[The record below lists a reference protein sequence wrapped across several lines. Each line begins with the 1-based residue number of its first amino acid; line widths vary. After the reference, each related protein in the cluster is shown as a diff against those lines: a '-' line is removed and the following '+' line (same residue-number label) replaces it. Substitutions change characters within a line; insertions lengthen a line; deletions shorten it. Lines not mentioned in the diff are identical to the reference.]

1 MITARLGLRARLY
14 LASGSILLLFAFNV
28 GTHLWGSYAR
38 SESVLAYRDATEATT
53 LVRNIEQGIATENQR
68 VQVLA
73 ALRETNAPIGE
84 TQREQANAELTA
96 ISDQLRALGGLSN
109 TETEEAFRA
118 FYKPAADLLNE
129 WMLFYSNYND
139 VTVST
144 SLSPNIYDRTVQQLR
159 ALSDQHNN
167 VALERSAVIDNT
179 IQLTDRI
186 TIIAF
191 ISSITITLILI
202 LTLIRST
209 NASLFRLRVG
219 VEKFGAGDLTHRI
232 DENRDAGEIAN
243 LAQTFNEMSA
253 SLQTAMSDLDDARS
267 DAEAANEAKSMFL
280 ANVSHELRTPLN
292 AIIGYSEM
300 LQDEL
305 SDGIEIDRDQFNHD
319 LTTIIFS
326 GRQLLALINDILD
339 LSKIETGKMSVS
351 FEPFNAAGLVVQVCD
366 ALSPLLAQNHNKLDL
381 QVEGAKDVEVA
392 SDAAKVQQILTNLFS
407 NACKFTKNGVITVV
421 AKIEENQLLLSVADS
436 GIGMTEEQQAKVFQ
450 AFVQADSKT
459 SVNYGGTGLGLAI
472 VSNFCDMLGGKI
484 ELTSAPGEGSRFD
497 VSLPIGPA

>member
-1 MITARLGLRARLY
+1 MITVRLGLRARLY
-14 LASGSILLLFAFNV
+14 LASAAILMLFAFNV
-28 GTHLWGSYAR
+28 ATHLWGSYAR
-38 SESVLAYRDATEATT
+38 SESVLAYRTATEATS
-53 LVRNIEQGIATENQR
+53 LVRGIQQGLSTEHQR

-73 ALRETNAPIGE
+73 ALRETNAPIRPA
-84 TQREQANAELTA
+84 QRDQANEELA
-96 ISDQLRALGGLSN
+96 SISDQLRALGGLSDLQ
-109 TETEEAFRA
+109 TETEFRD
-118 FYKPAADLLNE
+118 FYKQASNLLEE
-129 WMLFYSNYND
+129 WIQFYRNYNNAS
-139 VTVST
+139 VPTN
-144 SLSPNIYDRTVQQLR
+144 LSETNFDSTVQSL
-159 ALSDQHNN
+159 ALLAEQQSA
-167 VALERSAVIDNT
+167 VALQRSSVIDNT

-191 ISSITITLILI
+191 ISSITSTLILI
-202 LTLIRST
+202 LMLIRTT

-219 VEKFGAGDLTHRI
+219 VERFGAGDLTHRI

-253 SLQTAMSDLDDARS
+253 SLQTAMFDLNEARA

-305 SDGIEIDRDQFNHD
+305 GDGTDIDRDQFHHD

-339 LSKIETGKMSVS
+339 LSKIETGKMSIS
-351 FEPFNAAGLVVQVCD
+351 YESFNAAGLVIQVCD
-366 ALSPLLAQNHNKLDL
+366 ALSPLLAQNNNRLELDL
-381 QVEGAKDVEVA
+381 SGAENDDIE
-392 SDAAKVQQILTNLFS
+392 SDPAKVQQILTNLFS
-407 NACKFTKNGVITVV
+407 NACKFTKDGVITVI
-421 AKIEENQLLLSVADS
+421 AETHSGELKLSVADS
-436 GIGMTEEQQAKVFQ
+436 GIGMTDEQQAKVFQ

-472 VSNFCDMLGGKI
+472 VSNFCDMLGGSI
-484 ELTSAPGEGSRFD
+484 SLTSAPGEGSRFD
-497 VSLPIGPA
+497 VSLPIGPR

>member
-1 MITARLGLRARLY
+1 M
-14 LASGSILLLFAFNV
+14 
-28 GTHLWGSYAR
+28 
-38 SESVLAYRDATEATT
+38 
-53 LVRNIEQGIATENQR
+53 
-68 VQVLA
+68 
-73 ALRETNAPIGE
+73 
-84 TQREQANAELTA
+84 
-96 ISDQLRALGGLSN
+96 
-109 TETEEAFRA
+109 
-118 FYKPAADLLNE
+118 
-129 WMLFYSNYND
+129 
-139 VTVST
+139 
-144 SLSPNIYDRTVQQLR
+144 
-159 ALSDQHNN
+159 
-167 VALERSAVIDNT
+167 
-179 IQLTDRI
+179 
-186 TIIAF
+186 
-191 ISSITITLILI
+191 
-202 LTLIRST
+202 
-209 NASLFRLRVG
+209 G

-366 ALSPLLAQNHNKLDL
+366 ALSPLLAQNHNTLDL
-381 QVEGAKDVEVA
+381 QVDGAKDIEVA

-421 AKIEENQLLLSVADS
+421 AKVEGNQLLLSVADS

-472 VSNFCDMLGGKI
+472 VSNFCDMLGGNI

>member
-53 LVRNIEQGIATENQR
+53 LVRNIEQGLATENQR

-139 VTVST
+139 VTLST

-366 ALSPLLAQNHNKLDL
+366 ALSPLLVQNHNKLDL

-472 VSNFCDMLGGKI
+472 VSNFCDMLGGRI

>member
-1 MITARLGLRARLY
+1 MITVQLGLQARLY
-14 LASGSILLLFAFNV
+14 LASASILLLFAFNV
-28 GTHLWGSYAR
+28 ATHLWGSYAR
-38 SESVLAYRDATEATT
+38 SESVLAYRNATEATAM
-53 LVRNIEQGIATENQR
+53 VQSIQQGLTTEHQR

-73 ALRETNAPIGE
+73 ALRETNAPIRS
-84 TQREQANAELTA
+84 TQRDQANAELTA
-96 ISDQLRALGGLSN
+96 ISDQLRGLGGLSDVQ
-109 TETEEAFRA
+109 TEAAFRD
-118 FYKPAADLLNE
+118 FYKVASDLLNE
-129 WMLFYSNYND
+129 WIRFYQNYNNGA
-139 VTVST
+139 VPTRLT
-144 SLSPNIYDRTVQQLR
+144 AAIYDASVDKLR
-159 ALSDQHNN
+159 LLADKQSA
-167 VALERSAVIDNT
+167 VALERSTVIDNT

-219 VEKFGAGDLTHRI
+219 VERFGAGDLTHRI

-253 SLQTAMSDLDDARS
+253 SLQTAMSDLNEARA

-305 SDGIEIDRDQFNHD
+305 SDGGAINRDQHHHD

-326 GRQLLALINDILD
+326 GRQLLTLINDILD

-351 FEPFNAAGLVVQVCD
+351 YEPFNVAGLVVQVCD
-366 ALSPLLAQNHNKLDL
+366 ALSPLLAQNNNRLDL
-381 QVEGAKDVEVA
+381 NIAAAKDID

-407 NACKFTKNGVITVV
+407 NACKFTKNGTITVDASV
-421 AKIEENQLLLSVADS
+421 ENERFTLSVSDS

-472 VSNFCDMLGGKI
+472 VSNFCDMLGGTVA
-484 ELTSAPGEGSRFD
+484 LTSSPGEGSRFD
-497 VSLPIGPA
+497 VSLPVGPV

>member
-1 MITARLGLRARLY
+1 MIMERLGLRGRLY
-14 LASGSILLLFAFNV
+14 LASGSIMLLFAFNV

-53 LVRNIEQGIATENQR
+53 LVRNIEQGLATENQR

-73 ALRETNAPIGE
+73 ALRETNAPIGA

-109 TETEEAFRA
+109 TETEPAFRE

-144 SLSPNIYDRTVQQLR
+144 SLSPTIYDFTIEELR

-167 VALERSAVIDNT
+167 VALERSTVIDNT

-191 ISSITITLILI
+191 ISSITITLVLI

-219 VEKFGAGDLTHRI
+219 VEKFGTGDLTHRI
-232 DENRDAGEIAN
+232 DENRDAGEIDN

-253 SLQTAMSDLDDARS
+253 SLQTAMTDLDHARS

-305 SDGIEIDRDQFNHD
+305 SDGIEIDRGQFDHD

-326 GRQLLALINDILD
+326 GRQLLTLINDILD

-351 FEPFNAAGLVVQVCD
+351 FEPFNPAGLVVQVCD
-366 ALSPLLAQNHNKLDL
+366 ALSPLLAQNNNRLDL
-381 QVEGAKDVEVA
+381 RVDGAKGIEVA

-407 NACKFTKNGVITVV
+407 NACKFTKNGVITVIAEV
-421 AKIEENQLLLSVADS
+421 ENEKFRLSVADS

-472 VSNFCDMLGGKI
+472 VSNFCDMLGGAI
-484 ELTSAPGEGSRFD
+484 ELTSSPGEGSRFD
-497 VSLPIGPA
+497 VSLPVGPA

>member
-1 MITARLGLRARLY
+1 MIMERLGLRARLY

-38 SESVLAYRDATEATT
+38 SESVLAYREATEATT
-53 LVRNIEQGIATENQR
+53 LVRNIEQGLATENQR

-84 TQREQANAELTA
+84 NQRVQANEELTA

-109 TETEEAFRA
+109 TETEAAFRA
-118 FYKPAADLLNE
+118 FYKPAADLINE
-129 WMLFYSNYND
+129 WMLFYINYND
-139 VTVST
+139 AAVST
-144 SLSPNIYDRTVQQLR
+144 SLSPNIYDDTVEYLR

-167 VALERSAVIDNT
+167 VALKRSEVIDNT

-191 ISSITITLILI
+191 ISSITITLALI

-253 SLQTAMSDLDDARS
+253 SLQTAMSDLNDARS
-267 DAEAANEAKSMFL
+267 EAEAANEAKSMFL

-305 SDGIEIDRDQFNHD
+305 SDGVEIDRDQFNHD

-326 GRQLLALINDILD
+326 GRQLLTLINDILD

-351 FEPFNAAGLVVQVCD
+351 FDPFNAAGLVVQVCD
-366 ALSPLLAQNHNKLDL
+366 ALSPLLAQNNNKLNL
-381 QVEGAKDVEVA
+381 QVDGAKNIEVA

-407 NACKFTKNGVITVV
+407 NACKFTKNGVITVI
-421 AKIEENQLLLSVADS
+421 AKVEDDQLLLSVADS

-472 VSNFCDMLGGKI
+472 VSNFCDMLGGNI
-484 ELTSAPGEGSRFD
+484 ELTSTPGEGSRFD
-497 VSLPIGPA
+497 VSLPIGPT

>member
-53 LVRNIEQGIATENQR
+53 LVRNIEQGLATENQR

-129 WMLFYSNYND
+129 WVRFYSNYNN

-144 SLSPNIYDRTVQQLR
+144 SLSPNIYDRTVQQLE

-253 SLQTAMSDLDDARS
+253 SLQTAMSDLNDARS
-267 DAEAANEAKSMFL
+267 DAEAANEAKSRFL

-366 ALSPLLAQNHNKLDL
+366 ALSPLLAQNDNTLDL
-381 QVEGAKDVEVA
+381 QVDGAKNIEVA

-407 NACKFTKNGVITVV
+407 NACKFTKHGVITVV
-421 AKIEENQLLLSVADS
+421 ARVEGNQLLLSVADN

-472 VSNFCDMLGGKI
+472 VSNFCDMLGGNI

>member
-1 MITARLGLRARLY
+1 MIMERLGLRARLY

-53 LVRNIEQGIATENQR
+53 LVRNIEQGLSTENQR

-84 TQREQANAELTA
+84 TQREQANDELTS

-109 TETEEAFRA
+109 TDTEAAFRA

-129 WMLFYSNYND
+129 WMLFYGNYND
-139 VTVST
+139 VTVPT
-144 SLSPNIYDRTVQQLR
+144 ALSPETYTNTLEQLS

-167 VALERSAVIDNT
+167 VAMERSTVIDNT

-191 ISSITITLILI
+191 ISSITITLVLI
-202 LTLIRST
+202 LTLIRTT

-253 SLQTAMSDLDDARS
+253 SLQTAMADLDDARS

-300 LQDEL
+300 LQDEV
-305 SDGIEIDRDQFNHD
+305 SDGVEIDRDQFNHD

-351 FEPFNAAGLVVQVCD
+351 VEPFNAAGLVVQVCD
-366 ALSPLLAQNHNKLDL
+366 ALSPLLAQNNNRLDL
-381 QVEGAKDVEVA
+381 HVEGAKDVEVE

-407 NACKFTKNGVITVV
+407 NACKFTKNGVISVV
-421 AKIEENQLLLSVADS
+421 ATVDEEKLQLSVADN

-472 VSNFCDMLGGKI
+472 VSNFCDMLGGEI
-484 ELTSAPGEGSRFD
+484 ALTSTPGHGSKFD
-497 VSLPIGPA
+497 VSLPIVPA

>member
-1 MITARLGLRARLY
+1 MIMERLGLRARLY
-14 LASGSILLLFAFNV
+14 LASASILLLFAFNV

-53 LVRNIEQGIATENQR
+53 LVRNIEQGLATENQR

-84 TQREQANAELTA
+84 AQRDQANAELTA

-109 TETEEAFRA
+109 SETEEAFRA

-129 WMLFYSNYND
+129 WMLFYGNYND
-139 VTVST
+139 ATVST
-144 SLSPNIYDRTVQQLR
+144 SLTPNIYDNTIQQLR

-167 VALERSAVIDNT
+167 VALERSEVIDNT

-191 ISSITITLILI
+191 ISSITITLVLI

-253 SLQTAMSDLDDARS
+253 SLQTAMSDLNDARS

-305 SDGIEIDRDQFNHD
+305 SDGTEIDRDQFNHD

-351 FEPFNAAGLVVQVCD
+351 VEPFNAAGLVVQVCD
-366 ALSPLLAQNHNKLDL
+366 ALSPLLAQNHNTLDL
-381 QVEGAKDVEVA
+381 QVDGARDTEVA

-407 NACKFTKNGVITVV
+407 NACKFTKNGVITVI
-421 AKIEENQLLLSVADS
+421 AKVEDDRLLLSVADS

-459 SVNYGGTGLGLAI
+459 SVSYGGTGLGLAI
-472 VSNFCDMLGGKI
+472 VSNFCDMLGGNIK
-484 ELTSAPGEGSRFD
+484 LTSALGEGSRFD
-497 VSLPIGPA
+497 VSLPIEPA

>member
-53 LVRNIEQGIATENQR
+53 LVRNIEQGLATENQR

-118 FYKPAADLLNE
+118 FYKPAADLLSE

-421 AKIEENQLLLSVADS
+421 AKIEDNQLLISVADS

>member
-1 MITARLGLRARLY
+1 MIMERLGLRARLY

-53 LVRNIEQGIATENQR
+53 LVRNIEQGLSTENQR

-84 TQREQANAELTA
+84 TQREQANDELTS

-109 TETEEAFRA
+109 TDTEAAFRA
-118 FYKPAADLLNE
+118 FYRPAADLLNE
-129 WMLFYSNYND
+129 WMLFYDNYND
-139 VTVST
+139 VTLPT
-144 SLSPNIYDRTVQQLR
+144 ALSPETYTNTLEQLS

-167 VALERSAVIDNT
+167 VAMERSTVIDNT

-191 ISSITITLILI
+191 ISSITITLVLI
-202 LTLIRST
+202 LTLIRTT

-253 SLQTAMSDLDDARS
+253 SLHTAMADLDDARS

-300 LQDEL
+300 LQDEV
-305 SDGIEIDRDQFNHD
+305 SDGVEIDRDQFNHD

-351 FEPFNAAGLVVQVCD
+351 VEPFNAAGLVVQVCD
-366 ALSPLLAQNHNKLDL
+366 ALSPLLAQNNNRLDL
-381 QVEGAKDVEVA
+381 HVEGAKDIEVE

-407 NACKFTKNGVITVV
+407 NACKFTKNGVISVV
-421 AKIEENQLLLSVADS
+421 ATVDDDTLQLSVADS

-472 VSNFCDMLGGKI
+472 VSNFCDMLGGEI
-484 ELTSAPGEGSRFD
+484 ALTSTPGHGSKFD
-497 VSLPIGPA
+497 VSLPIVPA

>member
-14 LASGSILLLFAFNV
+14 LASASILMLFAFNV
-28 GTHLWGSYAR
+28 ATHLWGSYAR
-38 SESVLAYRDATEATT
+38 SESVMAYRIATEATG
-53 LVRNIEQGIATENQR
+53 LVRGIQQGLATEHQR

-73 ALRETNAPIGE
+73 ALRETNAPIRA
-84 TQREQANAELTA
+84 TQRDQANAELA
-96 ISDQLRALGGLSN
+96 SISDQLRALGGLSDVQ
-109 TETEEAFRA
+109 TETAFRE
-118 FYKPAADLLNE
+118 FYKAASDLLDE
-129 WMLFYSNYND
+129 WVQFYGNYNN
-139 VTVST
+139 S
-144 SLSPNIYDRTVQQLR
+144 SLPTRLKANAYDNTIDSLRTLADQQN
-159 ALSDQHNN
+159 A
-167 VALERSAVIDNT
+167 VALERSTVIDNT

-191 ISSITITLILI
+191 VSSITITLVLI
-202 LTLIRST
+202 LTLIRTT

-219 VEKFGAGDLTHRI
+219 VERFGAGDLTHRI

-253 SLQTAMSDLDDARS
+253 SLQTAMSDLNEARA

-305 SDGIEIDRDQFNHD
+305 GDGDAIDRDQFHHD

-351 FEPFNAAGLVVQVCD
+351 VEPFNAAGLVVQVCD
-366 ALSPLLAQNHNKLDL
+366 ALSPLLAQNNNRLELDISGA
-381 QVEGAKDVEVA
+381 QDSEVE
-392 SDAAKVQQILTNLFS
+392 SDPAKVQQILTNLFS

-421 AKIEENQLLLSVADS
+421 VDIRDDYLHLSVADS

-472 VSNFCDMLGGKI
+472 VSNFCDMLGGSV
-484 ELTSAPGEGSRFD
+484 ELSSTPGEGSWFN
-497 VSLPIGPA
+497 VSLPIAPM

>member
-1 MITARLGLRARLY
+1 MIMERLGLRARLY

-53 LVRNIEQGIATENQR
+53 LVRNIEQGLSTENQR

-84 TQREQANAELTA
+84 TQREQANDELTS

-109 TETEEAFRA
+109 TDTEAAFRA
-118 FYKPAADLLNE
+118 FYRPAADLLNE
-129 WMLFYSNYND
+129 WMLFYDNYND
-139 VTVST
+139 VTLPT
-144 SLSPNIYDRTVQQLR
+144 ALSPETYTNTLEQLS

-167 VALERSAVIDNT
+167 VAMERSTVIDNT

-191 ISSITITLILI
+191 ISSITITLVLI
-202 LTLIRST
+202 LTLIRTT

-232 DENRDAGEIAN
+232 DENRDTGEIAN

-253 SLQTAMSDLDDARS
+253 SLHTAMADLDDARS

-300 LQDEL
+300 LQDEV
-305 SDGIEIDRDQFNHD
+305 SDGVEIDRDQFNHD

-351 FEPFNAAGLVVQVCD
+351 VEPFNAAGLVVQVCD
-366 ALSPLLAQNHNKLDL
+366 ALSPLLAQNNNRLDL
-381 QVEGAKDVEVA
+381 HVEGAKDIEVE

-407 NACKFTKNGVITVV
+407 NACKFTKNGVISVV
-421 AKIEENQLLLSVADS
+421 ATVDEEKLQLSVADN

-472 VSNFCDMLGGKI
+472 VSNFCDMLGGEI
-484 ELTSAPGEGSRFD
+484 ALTSTPGHGSKFD
-497 VSLPIGPA
+497 VSLPIVPA

>member
-53 LVRNIEQGIATENQR
+53 LVRNIEQGLATENQR

-118 FYKPAADLLNE
+118 FYKPAADLLSE

-407 NACKFTKNGVITVV
+407 NACKFTKNGVITVA
-421 AKIEENQLLLSVADS
+421 AKIEDNQLLISVADS